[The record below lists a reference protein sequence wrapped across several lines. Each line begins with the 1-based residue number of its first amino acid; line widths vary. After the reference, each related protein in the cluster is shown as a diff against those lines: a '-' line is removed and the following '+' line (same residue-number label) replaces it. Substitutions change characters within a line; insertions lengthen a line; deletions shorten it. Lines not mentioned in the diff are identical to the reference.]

1 MNTSCDC
8 IIPFYNEGS
17 RVLHVVESI
26 KKVKNISHIVVVD
39 DGSTSKATLEELKA
53 KFPQIIAVRL
63 HTNSGKAKAV
73 KEGVRRSAAD
83 YVLLLDGDLTNIK
96 KDELENAISR
106 ITNNPKIDM
115 IILRRVD
122 DITSNA
128 WARQDIVT
136 SGQRILK
143 TLDLK
148 RVFQS
153 DFSCYQLEVAMNAYM
168 IKNMKQVY
176 WMPLSIHGP
185 LRMQKWGW
193 KEGWRQVCS
202 AVKGYFTYHLVGQ
215 LLWQSFF
222 FCKNEAPKMPN
233 SCGRD
238 V

>member
-1 MNTSCDC
+1 MKNTCDC

-17 RVLHVVESI
+17 RVLHVVESVI
-26 KKVKNISHIVVVD
+26 KVKRILKIIVID
-39 DGSTSKATLEELKA
+39 DGSTSKATFEELKV

-63 HTNSGKAKAV
+63 NMNSGKANAV
-73 KEGVRRSAAD
+73 KEGAKFTTAD

-96 KDELENAISR
+96 TDELENAISR
-106 ITNNPKIDM
+106 IINNPKIDM

-143 TLDLK
+143 ISDLRK
-148 RVFQS
+148 VFQRN
-153 DFSCYQLEVAMNAYM
+153 FSCYQLEVVTNAYM
-168 IKNMKQVY
+168 MKEKKSVY

-193 KEGWRQVCS
+193 KDGWRQVCS
-202 AVKGYFTYHLVGQ
+202 AVRGYFKYHLVGQ
-215 LLWQSFF
+215 FFWQTLV
-222 FCKNEAPKMPN
+222 FCWQEAPN
-233 SCGRD
+233 E
-238 V
+238 